1 MENMTL
7 SNAAP
12 SPRPLPRRG
21 GRGFIYRIGIV
32 AGEVSGDLLGAGLM
46 RELKRRL
53 PEVTFEGIGGAHMQA
68 EGCRSLY
75 DMERLSVIGL
85 EGIAKLPGV
94 LLTRRRLAAHFLAK
108 PPDLYIGVDAPD
120 FNLAVEQR
128 LRAAGIPTIHYVSPT
143 VWAWRGY
150 RLRKIHRAVDR
161 MLTLFPFEARYYEE
175 RKVPVTFVGHPL
187 ADQIPDNYDARA
199 IRERLHLPVDGT
211 LVALLPGSRVGELK
225 RHASLFVR
233 TARWLHAR
241 RPGLHFVAPFASRAT
256 RVLFEQAL
264 AREGAADL
272 PLTQLLN
279 HSRDALAAC
288 DVALLASGT
297 ATLEAALL
305 KKPMVVTYKVSA
317 LSEVL
322 IRLFAHVKMYALPN
336 HLAGRRL
343 VPEIMQDEATPEA
356 LGAAVERYL
365 EYPEQ
370 AESVQAALAEMHRAL
385 KQNAD
390 ARAAEAVMEVL
401 IERNL
406 GDSAR
411 AE

>member
-1 MENMTL
+1 MKYTIL
-7 SNAAP
+7 SDTAP
-12 SPRPLPRRG
+12 SPRPLPHQG
-21 GRGFIYRIGIV
+21 GRGFIYKIGIV

-68 EGCRSLY
+68 EGCHSLY

-94 LLTRRRLAAHFLAK
+94 LLARRRLAAHFLAK

-150 RLRKIHRAVDR
+150 RLRRIHRAVDR

-199 IRERLHLPVDGT
+199 IRERLNLPVDGT

-272 PLTQLLN
+272 PLTRLLN

-356 LGAAVERYL
+356 LGAAVEQYL
-365 EYPEQ
+365 EHPEQ